1 MFLLESKG
9 RVEGWEQMWVP
20 LWRGTAMTWKY
31 LEDNIVWEGR
41 FKRSEGRGVSL
52 WVGESKASELKE
64 RVLENNPTLNSK
76 EVSY

>member
-1 MFLLESKG
+1 
-9 RVEGWEQMWVP
+9 
-20 LWRGTAMTWKY
+20 MTWKY